1 VTTTNATQTRE
12 TIRLAPSFVIPLV
25 LTIAAIPLLLVQVWI
40 GLPVGLFG
48 LFLLFQAATIRLE
61 FTHTALDLYRS
72 DKLIRQFP
80 YQEWSHWEIFW
91 PPVPI
96 LFYFREVKSIHFL
109 PILFNP
115 NTLQTCLE
123 ERCPRK
129 IKSQ

>member
-1 VTTTNATQTRE
+1 MTTTNATQTRE
-12 TIRLAPSFVIPLV
+12 TVRLTPSFAIPLV
-25 LTIAAIPLLLVQVWI
+25 LAIAAIPLFLIQIWI
-40 GLPVGLFG
+40 GLPVALLG

-61 FTHTALDLYRS
+61 FTNTALELYRS

-80 YQEWSHWEIFW
+80 YQQWSHWEIFW

-96 LFYFREVKSIHFL
+96 LFYFREVNSIHFL

-129 IKSQ
+129 IKS

>member
-1 VTTTNATQTRE
+1 MTTINATQIRE

-25 LTIAAIPLLLVQVWI
+25 LAIAAIPLCLVQVWI
-40 GLPVGLFG
+40 GLPVALFG

-61 FTHTALDLYRS
+61 FTNTALDIYRS
-72 DKLIRQFP
+72 DKLIRRFP

-96 LFYFREVKSIHFL
+96 LFYFREVNSIHFL
-109 PILFNP
+109 PILFNA

-123 ERCPRK
+123 QRCPRK
-129 IKSQ
+129 IKS

>member
-1 VTTTNATQTRE
+1 MTTTNATQTRE
-12 TIRLAPSFVIPLV
+12 TVRLTPSFAIPLV
-25 LTIAAIPLLLVQVWI
+25 LAISAIPLFLVKIGI
-40 GLPVGLFG
+40 GLPVALFS

-61 FTHTALDLYRS
+61 FTNTALDIYRS

-96 LFYFREVKSIHFL
+96 LFYFREVNSIHFL
-109 PILFNP
+109 PILFSP
-115 NTLQTCLE
+115 NTLQSCLE

-129 IKSQ
+129 VNS